1 MNSQTYD
8 FSAINDRISL
18 ANEGRVTG
26 SFRDYAITSAFQP
39 IFSLSHSDP
48 VGYEAR
54 CRARSADGLAVS
66 PFVLFG
72 QVQSEADNVLLD
84 RLCRAAHVQNFS
96 ACSDKKSWIFLN
108 VNPLITVLGKNFMSG
123 QFTNLVYHNWGR
135 GIECPIFTVGTPT

>member
-66 PFVLFG
+66 RFVLFG
-72 QVQSEADNVLLD
+72 QGKARLIMCCSIDYAARLMCKISQPVQ
-84 RLCRAAHVQNFS
+84 
-96 ACSDKKSWIFLN
+96 I
-108 VNPLITVLGKNFMSG
+108 KNHGYF
-123 QFTNLVYHNWGR
+123 
-135 GIECPIFTVGTPT
+135 